1 MLSNFIFSIN
11 AVIPVFLIML
21 LGYELKR
28 RELLSAGFLASGN
41 KLLFYI
47 ALPIMLFRGVYT
59 NDIRDFIDFRFIAF
73 VLGITMAT
81 FFTLWGIAS
90 IFIKEKS
97 VVASVVQGSF
107 RGNFAL
113 MGIPIILNLAG
124 NAGMARAALVVV
136 FAIPFFNVLS
146 IMVLAPCTG
155 EKVGVKSVI
164 LAVLKNPSNIL
175 IAIGIIL
182 TLLNLSLPAILNVT
196 MNSIANLASP
206 LALLCI
212 GGGMVFH
219 GFDAKFKYAAIAS
232 AIKII
237 VVPIIFTTS
246 AILLGFRDYDLAV
259 ILVLGGVPTA
269 TISYAMAAQMG
280 GDTSVAGTIIVI
292 TTLAS
297 AVTLTLFIYVM
308 RVLGLLVI

>member
-1 MLSNFIFSIN
+1 
-11 AVIPVFLIML
+11 ML